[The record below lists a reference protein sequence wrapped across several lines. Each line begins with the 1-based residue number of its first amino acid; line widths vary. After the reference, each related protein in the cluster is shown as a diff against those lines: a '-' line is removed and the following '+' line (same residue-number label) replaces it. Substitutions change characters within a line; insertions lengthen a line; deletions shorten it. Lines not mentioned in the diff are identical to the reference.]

1 MLENFVYL
9 NLWFNFNYALS
20 SRGLY
25 GKILQNISVAYVF
38 SWRPKMQ
45 TSSKALFEYDN
56 EGVIILT
63 SIK

>member
-1 MLENFVYL
+1 MHFLVLKRKSFGKLVFEHTGTCLFGSMPENIAY
-9 NLWFNFNYALS
+9 
-20 SRGLY
+20 
-25 GKILQNISVAYVF
+25 IS